1 MTLFL
6 QFCYCNWLESG
17 ITIKSYMS
25 INITRY
31 FIISLVIVVFATKTS
46 EPVYADNNPTEHT
59 SNESEDLVSTFINN
73 LRIRSFGFQ
82 TDVVFTDEFDTGLGF
97 GARFQRAF
105 FHPSLGLTTSVNF
118 WGASKDSL
126 DVSTAGFEESLTVQK
141 SPNEKFSVFSG
152 ITIGYYAILKKNE
165 TVENNVPKTIET
177 RNNSFEAFIIIGSA
191 YTIKNNRSVF
201 LQVNYGLTQDSD
213 EIHMLIGINF
223 FK

>member
-1 MTLFL
+1 M
-6 QFCYCNWLESG
+6 
-17 ITIKSYMS
+17 KSYIS
-25 INITRY
+25 INIIQFV
-31 FIISLVIVVFATKTS
+31 FIALVIAVFGIKTS
-46 EPVYADNNPTEHT
+46 EPVYADDNLTEHT
-59 SNESEDLVSTFINN
+59 SNESENLISAFINN
-73 LRIRSFGFQ
+73 LRIRSFGFH

-97 GARFQRAF
+97 GAKFQRVF
-105 FHPSLGLTTSVNF
+105 FRPSIGLTTSVNF

-126 DVSTAGFEESLTVQK
+126 DVSMAGFEESLTVHK

-177 RNNSFEAFIIIGSA
+177 RKNSFETFITIGST

-213 EIHMLIGINF
+213 EIHTLIGINF